1 LRIPPAAA
9 ILAGDPIRVSAYF
22 RIEGVSASDGVNH
35 RSTLEAGSVV
45 ARIAEAIQVVIIKLL
60 IAGTGF
66 AGQTGGHAMKL
77 RTHLPGVSIGARDWR
92 ATIAVGS
99 FLGALVLI
107 LTVRSGVS
115 FTNQSLDRLGAS
127 SSTEYHGHL
136 EKTSRDPQNSST
148 HRVSLIVHSQDQAQG
163 FSVAHT
169 LPAEVALSQRF
180 SVGASARNAF
190 EVFGE
195 RALRRMSANHRQVR
209 ELKPRGDRM
218 MLMLMLLRL
227 RDERRG

>member
-1 LRIPPAAA
+1 
-9 ILAGDPIRVSAYF
+9 
-22 RIEGVSASDGVNH
+22 
-35 RSTLEAGSVV
+35 
-45 ARIAEAIQVVIIKLL
+45 
-60 IAGTGF
+60 
-66 AGQTGGHAMKL
+66 MKL
-77 RTHLPGVSIGARDWR
+77 RTQLSAVSIGARDWR

-136 EKTSRDPQNSST
+136 EKSSRDLQDSSKL
-148 HRVSLIVHSQDQAQG
+148 RVSLIVHSQDQAEG

-195 RALRRMSANHRQVR
+195 TALRRMSANRRHER

-227 RDERRG
+227 HDERRG

>member
-1 LRIPPAAA
+1 
-9 ILAGDPIRVSAYF
+9 
-22 RIEGVSASDGVNH
+22 
-35 RSTLEAGSVV
+35 
-45 ARIAEAIQVVIIKLL
+45 
-60 IAGTGF
+60 
-66 AGQTGGHAMKL
+66 MKL
-77 RTHLPGVSIGARDWR
+77 RTHLSAVSIGARDWR

-99 FLGALVLI
+99 LLGALVLI
-107 LTVRSGVS
+107 LTVQPGVS

-127 SSTEYHGHL
+127 PSTEYNGLL
-136 EKTSRDPQNSST
+136 EKASRDPQNSSS
-148 HRVSLIVHSQDQAQG
+148 HRVSLIVHSQDQAEG

-180 SVGASARNAF
+180 SVGAEARAVF

-195 RALRRMSANHRQVR
+195 RALRRMSANRRHER

-227 RDERRG
+227 HDQGRG

>member
-1 LRIPPAAA
+1 
-9 ILAGDPIRVSAYF
+9 
-22 RIEGVSASDGVNH
+22 
-35 RSTLEAGSVV
+35 
-45 ARIAEAIQVVIIKLL
+45 
-60 IAGTGF
+60 
-66 AGQTGGHAMKL
+66 MKL
-77 RTHLPGVSIGARDWR
+77 RTQLSAVSIGARDWR

-107 LTVRSGVS
+107 LTVQSGVS

-127 SSTEYHGHL
+127 SSTEYNGLL
-136 EKTSRDPQNSST
+136 EKASRDPQNSSS
-148 HRVSLIVHSQDQAQG
+148 HRVSLIVHSQDQAEG

-180 SVGASARNAF
+180 SVGAEARAVF

-195 RALRRMSANHRQVR
+195 RALRRMSANPRHER

-227 RDERRG
+227 RDQRRG

>member
-1 LRIPPAAA
+1 
-9 ILAGDPIRVSAYF
+9 
-22 RIEGVSASDGVNH
+22 
-35 RSTLEAGSVV
+35 
-45 ARIAEAIQVVIIKLL
+45 
-60 IAGTGF
+60 
-66 AGQTGGHAMKL
+66 MKL
-77 RTHLPGVSIGARDWR
+77 RAHLPAVSIGARDWR

-107 LTVRSGVS
+107 LTVQPGVS

-127 SSTEYHGHL
+127 SSAEYHGQL
-136 EKTSRDPQNSST
+136 EKSSRDPQDSSKPP
-148 HRVSLIVHSQDQAQG
+148 VSLIVHSQDQADG

-180 SVGASARNAF
+180 SVGSSARTAF

-195 RALRRMSANHRQVR
+195 RALRRMSANRRHERQ
-209 ELKPRGDRM
+209 LKPRHDRM

>member
-1 LRIPPAAA
+1 
-9 ILAGDPIRVSAYF
+9 
-22 RIEGVSASDGVNH
+22 
-35 RSTLEAGSVV
+35 
-45 ARIAEAIQVVIIKLL
+45 
-60 IAGTGF
+60 
-66 AGQTGGHAMKL
+66 MKL
-77 RTHLPGVSIGARDWR
+77 RTHLSAVSIGARDLR

-107 LTVRSGVS
+107 LTVQSGVS

-127 SSTEYHGHL
+127 SSTGYHAH
-136 EKTSRDPQNSST
+136 PQNSSMLLQNSSA
-148 HRVSLIVHSQDQAQG
+148 HRVSLIVHSQDQPDG

-180 SVGASARNAF
+180 SVGASARIAF

-195 RALRRMSANHRQVR
+195 RALRRMSANRRHERQ
-209 ELKPRGDRM
+209 LKPRGDRM